1 MVTLHRSPRSN
12 LIVRTCFSFQGL
24 RSTTTSRRGP
34 RLGSW
39 PLPAAAPVVSG
50 NRWCWSFIRPS
61 RRFFVHFWTTRK
73 TALIFNHRIKS
84 KDGKKISSTRL
95 WLVTKRRWSEILICV
110 LIGATALIEGLS
122 LDLNCSAKIELI
134 ILTLIKSAHYHPA
147 CIVNCEMSK
156 PVQFLM
162 VRTEVMSTELFK
174 TVSITPPSLSH
185 TQTYTVDTIAV
196 DSCEDVCGSCLWLHR
211 PLGVPLHRGFL
222 KQCFCFWWTAPC
234 GDEIQLLQTPCT
246 RKDTL
251 SEHPRALTASDSV
264 TCPRNIPT
272 SPAVIEELSLWA

>member
-1 MVTLHRSPRSN
+1 M
-12 LIVRTCFSFQGL
+12 CFSFQGL
-24 RSTTTSRRGP
+24 RSTTTSQRGP

-73 TALIFNHRIKS
+73 TALIFNRRIKI
-84 KDGKKISSTRL
+84 KDGKKNSSTRL
-95 WLVTKRRWSEILICV
+95 WLVTKRWWSENLICV

-162 VRTEVMSTELFK
+162 VWTEVMSTELFK
-174 TVSITPPSLSH
+174 TVSITPPVSHTH
-185 TQTYTVDTIAV
+185 TQTDVHCRHHSFRLMWRCVWVLFVVTPPTWRPAASWVPQTVFLFLMNCAV
-196 DSCEDVCGSCLWLHR
+196 
-211 PLGVPLHRGFL
+211 
-222 KQCFCFWWTAPC
+222 WWWNP
-234 GDEIQLLQTPCT
+234 
-246 RKDTL
+246 
-251 SEHPRALTASDSV
+251 TASNTVS
-264 TCPRNIPT
+264 
-272 SPAVIEELSLWA
+272 S